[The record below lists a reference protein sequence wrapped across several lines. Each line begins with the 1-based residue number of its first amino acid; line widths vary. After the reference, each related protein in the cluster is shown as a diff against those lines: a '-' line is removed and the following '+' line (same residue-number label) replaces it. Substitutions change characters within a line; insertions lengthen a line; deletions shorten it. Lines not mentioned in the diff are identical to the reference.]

1 MTNEK
6 MVLNVQKRN
15 VLGKK
20 SKTLREK
27 GLAVGNIVISGK
39 DSIPVSMD
47 ALDLKRI
54 YEKAGE
60 SSLVYLSLEGHKSQ
74 LPVLLK
80 EVDFDPLQ
88 DRIFHVVFLK
98 VSLKEKIEASIPIE
112 FEGEFKVNGAS
123 LVKVKDSID
132 ISALPTNLP
141 ENFTVFVG
149 TLTEIG
155 QQITL
160 NDVEIDES
168 IIDVILPEDTTK
180 EDVVLAIVQAEA
192 EEQIEDSEY
201 ESEEVAEEISKET
214 KEDKTE

>member
-1 MTNEK
+1 
-6 MVLNVQKRN
+6 LNVQKRN

>member
-1 MTNEK
+1 